1 MKFGKRI
8 ISAITAGLCV
18 FSAFSGIASPLT
30 INAFAADTQKTFDGK
45 YNLTDKVNY
54 YSYFRTENTAEIQ
67 DDLDAVF
74 EKVCQKEISKI
85 TYGDLK
91 KITTLNLSGMELEDI
106 PKCIMYMENL
116 RTLNLSLNNLRYE
129 NNVLSLNLSA
139 LKKLNTLD
147 VSWNYLSKVPSW
159 YVLDGISNKYIN
171 HNLLSG
177 DDQRYI
183 KARTPVYY
191 FMDGEKIS
199 IEAFKEKILADI
211 CFDDGTSLPDFLY
224 DPDSYGSDQPLKV
237 VTDDDGKIPLEDYL
251 NDSGDK
257 IELGSDTDYT
267 SVSVTVQLFSS
278 ANNANTK
285 TTIKVFILDGSS
297 PTTAKARLETLFDEI
312 KDYQKEDYTSGS
324 WTNFENAQKTAEA
337 IMKYPNSDAEML
349 KTALEQLDAAKR
361 SLVLGINPDTK
372 TVLNDLASV
381 GKTYK
386 EEEYTP
392 SSWNVLQKAL
402 DRIATILADT
412 NSTLSSAKNAI
423 LSFQNAQKN
432 LEKTKLVV
440 PNKILKADFTKIFGE
455 SGKSV
460 SAKGTTRSG
469 RSYSWV
475 FHGTAVTNPADFTPG
490 ITDTPAEDSAIML
503 ESGRA
508 GGYLAF
514 STTQSGDFPGKG
526 KLTINVSDK
535 FSDGLCYY
543 YKWNSTSGSLIGE
556 ATVSGGNV
564 TVEVSEGGTY
574 YISTVL
580 QRFDLVSSK
589 LEIDAENH
597 SICVP
602 LCSGYTSSDF
612 KRLFSYASSV
622 VVYDADE
629 NPVSGTAR
637 IKSGMKASS
646 PNGELY
652 TITVMGDVNDDG
664 YVNPM
669 DALAVLKYSISN
681 TSSKTENK
689 EETTKDTDKET
700 TEAPEEQAPEKKF
713 GIAVTGVNVAD
724 VNNDGYINI
733 IDSLMILKAFK
744 K

>member
-1 MKFGKRI
+1 MKFGKKI
-8 ISAITAGLCV
+8 VSIITAGACAVSL
-18 FSAFSGIASPLT
+18 FSGTVCSLC
-30 INAFAADTQKTFDGK
+30 AFAADEVEYTFDK
-45 YNLTDKVNY
+45 LHRLDDTVA
-54 YSYFRTENTAEIQ
+54 SRYFATNNETEIQ
-67 DDLDAVF
+67 GKLLDVF
-74 EKVCQKEISKI
+74 ENACKKDYDEI
-85 TYGDLK
+85 TYGDLQ
-91 KITTLNLSGMELEDI
+91 KITSLNLSGMELEDI
-106 PKCIMYMENL
+106 PHCIMYMENL
-116 RTLNLSLNNLRYE
+116 RTLNLSLNNLRYDY
-129 NNVLSLNLSA
+129 NVPSLNLSA

-159 YVLDGISNKYIN
+159 YVLDGISNKFID

-177 DDQRYI
+177 DDQRSI

-191 FMDGEKIS
+191 FMDGEDIS
-199 IEAFKEKILADI
+199 IDAFKEKILADI
-211 CFDDGTSLPDFLY
+211 CFDDGSSLPEFLY
-224 DPDSYGSDQPLKV
+224 DPTFYGYDQPLKV
-237 VTDDDGKIPLEDYL
+237 ETDDDGKIPLEEYL
-251 NDSGDK
+251 NEDGDK
-257 IELGSDTDYT
+257 IELGSDSDYI

-285 TTIKVFILDGSS
+285 TTIKIYLLDGSS

-337 IMKYPNSDAEML
+337 IMKYPNSNAEML

-402 DRIATILADT
+402 DKIATILADT

-432 LEKTKLVV
+432 LEKTRLVV

-460 SAKGTTRSG
+460 STKGTTRSG
-469 RSYSWV
+469 RNYSWV
-475 FHGTAVTNPADFTPG
+475 FHGTDVTNPADFTPG
-490 ITDTPAEDSAIML
+490 ITDTPAEESAILL

-535 FSDGLCYY
+535 LSDGLYYY

-556 ATVSGGNV
+556 VTVSGGNV
-564 TVEVSEGGTY
+564 TVDVSEGGTY

-580 QRFDLVSSK
+580 QRFDLVSGK
-589 LEIDAENH
+589 LEIDADNH

-602 LCSGYTSSDF
+602 LCSGYSSSEF
-612 KRLFSYASSV
+612 KRLFSYGSSV
-622 VVYDADE
+622 IVYDADE
-629 NPVSGTAR
+629 KTVSGTAR

-664 YVNPM
+664 YVNST
-669 DALAVLKYSISN
+669 DALVVLKHSIKSAPAKPEN
-681 TSSKTENK
+681 TDEK
-689 EETTKDTDKET
+689 DKET
-700 TEAPEEQAPEKKF
+700 TEAPEEQAPEKQF

-724 VNNDGYINI
+724 VNNDGYINA